1 MTTMP
6 ITTTSAFSIIST
18 TTTQGLGIQT
28 TTTTTTPSRSFVL
41 KYTVFGGIDEDD
53 DTNDSDDAEPNFWA
67 QRKAA
72 SAAVNGGPGD
82 LSGYRERGDDYFS
95 DIDNDINVD
104 AYANGAIGGIMPGFQ
119 LSGLCG
125 DD

>member
-1 MTTMP
+1 MMTTMP
-6 ITTTSAFSIIST
+6 ITITRAFSVIST
-18 TTTQGLGIQT
+18 PRTTT
-28 TTTTTTPSRSFVL
+28 FVL
-41 KYTVFGGIDEDD
+41 RYTVFGGIDEEE
-53 DTNDSDDAEPNFWA
+53 TNDSDDAEPNFWA

-72 SAAVNGGPGD
+72 AAVNGGPGD
-82 LSGYRERGDDYFS
+82 LSGYQERGDDYFS

-104 AYANGAIGGIMPGFQ
+104 AYANGAVGGIMPGFQ

>member
-1 MTTMP
+1 M
-6 ITTTSAFSIIST
+6 
-18 TTTQGLGIQT
+18 
-28 TTTTTTPSRSFVL
+28 
-41 KYTVFGGIDEDD
+41 FGGIDEEDA
-53 DTNDSDDAEPNFWA
+53 TDSEASDAEPNFWA

-72 SAAVNGGPGD
+72 VNGGPGD
-82 LSGYRERGDDYFS
+82 LSGYQEKGDYFS

-104 AYANGAIGGIMPGFQ
+104 AYSNGAVGGIMPGFQ